1 MTDEKESFNK
11 GIAVRFAP
19 SPTGPFHIGSVRT
32 ALYNFL
38 FARKNGGK
46 FLLRIEDTDKE
57 RSTKEF
63 EENIFDSLKWL
74 GLDWD
79 DKDHL
84 LRQSERTAVYT
95 QKIHELIEKGAAYIS
110 KESEGKNKE
119 VIRFKNPGGKIK
131 FQDLIRGEVEMDVS
145 DLEDFIIARN
155 INEPVYHLTV
165 VVDDMES
172 EITHIIRGEDHIS
185 NTPRHILILEAL
197 GGSRPIYAHLPLVLA
212 PDRSKLSK
220 RKHCESVSLN
230 FYKNAGY
237 LPEAIINFLAMVG
250 WNPGTDQEIFTI
262 NELIKDFDIKK
273 VQKKGG
279 IFNIEKLDWLNRE
292 HILKQSKNLQIERL
306 KGEIL
311 KTKFKDYEKVGD
323 PEFLDK
329 FLVIILDRIHRWGEV
344 SEILEAGEFDH
355 LFIDKQELN
364 KEIIHWKKS
373 TPEKA
378 RENLE
383 KVVQI
388 FNEEKTLVIIWTK
401 IEKLSE
407 ERGKGDVL
415 WPLRYALSGREKSPD
430 PFTLIKIKGVKASI
444 SSILSAIEKLS

>member
-220 RKHCESVSLN
+220 RKHGESVSLN

-355 LFIDKQELN
+355 LFIDKPELN

-388 FNEEKTLVIIWTK
+388 FNEEKTLEIIWTK
-401 IEKLSE
+401 IEKLAE

>member
-220 RKHCESVSLN
+220 RKHGESVSLN

-311 KTKFKDYEKVGD
+311 
-323 PEFLDK
+323 
-329 FLVIILDRIHRWGEV
+329 
-344 SEILEAGEFDH
+344 EAGEFDH
-355 LFIDKQELN
+355 LFIDKPELN

-388 FNEEKTLVIIWTK
+388 FNEEKTLEIIWTK
-401 IEKLSE
+401 IEKLAE

>member
-172 EITHIIRGEDHIS
+172 EITKIIRGEDHIS
-185 NTPRHILILEAL
+185 NTPRHILIIEAL

-220 RKHCESVSLN
+220 RKHGESVSLN

-355 LFIDKQELN
+355 LFIDKPELN

-388 FNEEKTLVIIWTK
+388 FNEEKTLEIIWTK
-401 IEKLSE
+401 IEKLAE